1 MPDSSALKQAG
12 HFELLSFKVT
22 NFERTK
28 TIDINRLIHTFNIDE
43 SMSAGSVR
51 GSAMVY
57 DALNLL
63 SEFPLL
69 GEETIEITYTDF
81 YDNKRIETY
90 FLYAITDVSN
100 GDENSGNVQRYKINF
115 VSPAKFYSEDNELKK
130 TYKPNSVS
138 STISD
143 YVKEVYEEYY
153 ERLMTESQ
161 LKPKEL
167 VVEETEGSQSYVI
180 PNYTPEQTMHFFS
193 RRAMS
198 SNSNTQLFRF
208 FENREKYY
216 FATNEYLNKVAK
228 NFVGEGDG
236 LLDPLL
242 ARAVDKKTGIIPI
255 FRLNY
260 MPNVSADKQIIA
272 MSEIISVDYGERV
285 NTIDDINNG
294 GYRRRTYEID
304 VINGS
309 VDVSDTSQYDHLTEF
324 KENGQRLIHSR
335 QFVDRYVTKAG
346 ERFVIKDY
354 SSTGATQ
361 GNMIRAD
368 QQYPKLHNYKRSN
381 LYHYKKNQIGVT
393 IYGRNNIFAGS
404 MIDIEINVA
413 KTGVIAIDKEKSGRY
428 IVEAVSNVFFEN
440 TYRQKLTLSRGG
452 IGT

>member
-1 MPDSSALKQAG
+1 MADSSALKQAG

-43 SMSAGSVR
+43 SMSTGSVR

-57 DALNLL
+57 DAFNLL

-69 GEETIEITYTDF
+69 GEETIEIAYTDF

-167 VVEETEGSQSYVI
+167 VVEETQGPQSYVI

-216 FATNEYLNKVAK
+216 FATNEYMNKIAK
-228 NFVGEGDG
+228 NFVGDG
-236 LLDPLL
+236 LVDPGFGRK
-242 ARAVDKKTGIIPI
+242 AGIIPI

-272 MSEIISVDYGERV
+272 MSEIISIDYGERV
-285 NTIDDINNG
+285 NTIDDISNG
-294 GYRRRTYEID
+294 GYKRRTYEID

-309 VDVSDTSQYDHLTEF
+309 VIQYPYDHLTEF
-324 KENGQRLIHSR
+324 KEDKQKLIHTPN
-335 QFVDRYVTKAG
+335 FVNKYMTKEG
-346 ERFVIKDY
+346 ERFVVKDY

-361 GNMIRAD
+361 GDMMRLD

-381 LYHYKKNQIGVT
+381 LYHYRKNQIGVT

-404 MIDIEINVA
+404 VIDIEINVA
-413 KTGVIAIDKEKSGRY
+413 KTGVIALDKEKSGRY

-452 IGT
+452 IGI

>member
-1 MPDSSALKQAG
+1 MADSTALKQAG

-28 TIDINRLIHTFNIDE
+28 TIDIKLLIHTFNIDE
-43 SMSAGSVR
+43 SMSTGSVR

-57 DALNLL
+57 DALNIL
-63 SEFPLL
+63 SEFPLV
-69 GEETIEITYTDF
+69 GEETVEITYTDF
-81 YDNKRIETY
+81 YNNKRIETY

-153 ERLMTESQ
+153 ERLMIESQ

-167 VVEETEGSQSYVI
+167 VVEETEGPQSYVI

-193 RRAMS
+193 RRAMN

-216 FATNEYLNKVAK
+216 FATNEHMNKIAK
-228 NFVGEGDG
+228 NFVGDG
-236 LLDPLL
+236 LVDPGFGRK
-242 ARAVDKKTGIIPI
+242 AGIIPI

-285 NTIDDINNG
+285 NTIDDINSG

-304 VINGS
+304 VINGI
-309 VDVSDTSQYDHLTEF
+309 VDVSPTSQYDHLTEF
-324 KENGQRLIHSR
+324 KESGQKLIHS
-335 QFVDRYVTKAG
+335 QKFVDRHVTKAG

-381 LYHYKKNQIGVT
+381 LYHYRKNQIGLT

-404 MIDIEINVA
+404 VIDIEINVA
-413 KTGVIAIDKEKSGRY
+413 KTNVVGLDKEKSGRY

>member
-1 MPDSSALKQAG
+1 MADSTALKQAG

-43 SMSAGSVR
+43 SMSTGSVR

-57 DALNLL
+57 DALNIL

-69 GEETIEITYTDF
+69 GEETIEIAYIDF

-167 VVEETEGSQSYVI
+167 VVEETQGPQSYVI

-216 FATNEYLNKVAK
+216 FATNEYMNKIAK
-228 NFVGEGDG
+228 NFVGDG
-236 LLDPLL
+236 LVDPKL
-242 ARAVDKKTGIIPI
+242 ARAVDRKAGIIPI

-272 MSEIISVDYGERV
+272 MSEIISIDYGERV
-285 NTIDDINNG
+285 NTIDDISNG
-294 GYRRRTYEID
+294 GYKRRTYEID

-309 VDVSDTSQYDHLTEF
+309 VIQYPYDHLVEF
-324 KENGQRLIHSR
+324 KEDKQKLIHTSN
-335 QFVDRYVTKAG
+335 FVNKYMTKEG
-346 ERFVIKDY
+346 ERFVVKDY

-361 GNMIRAD
+361 GDMMRSD

-381 LYHYKKNQIGVT
+381 LYHYRKNQIGLT

-404 MIDIEINVA
+404 VIDIEINVA
-413 KTGVIAIDKEKSGRY
+413 KTGVIGLDKEKSGRY

-452 IGT
+452 IGI